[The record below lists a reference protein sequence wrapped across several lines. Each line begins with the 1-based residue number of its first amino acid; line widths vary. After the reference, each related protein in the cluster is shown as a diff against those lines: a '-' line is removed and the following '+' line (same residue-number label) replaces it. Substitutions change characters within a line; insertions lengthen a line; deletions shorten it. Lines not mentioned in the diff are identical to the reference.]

1 MRISGLV
8 LLALVFAP
16 AGCST
21 STTETGYEPRHLG
34 MSDAQ
39 RKALYAPKYTIE
51 QAQAQ
56 SERDAE
62 IRRKPGA
69 SFGTPY

>member
-1 MRISGLV
+1 MRISALV
-8 LLALVFAP
+8 LLALVGL
-16 AGCST
+16 AGCAA
-21 STTETGYEPRHLG
+21 STTETGYEPHYLG

-56 SERDAE
+56 SEREAE

>member
-1 MRISGLV
+1 MRISDLV
-8 LLALVFAP
+8 LLALIGL
-16 AGCST
+16 AGCAA
-21 STTETGYEPRHLG
+21 STTDTGYEPHYLG

-56 SERDAE
+56 SEREAE

>member
-8 LLALVFAP
+8 LLALLLL
-16 AGCST
+16 AGCGQSV
-21 STTETGYEPRHLG
+21 TETGYEPHYLG

>member
-8 LLALVFAP
+8 LLALVFA
-16 AGCST
+16 AGCAA
-21 STTETGYEPRHLG
+21 STTETGYEPRYLG